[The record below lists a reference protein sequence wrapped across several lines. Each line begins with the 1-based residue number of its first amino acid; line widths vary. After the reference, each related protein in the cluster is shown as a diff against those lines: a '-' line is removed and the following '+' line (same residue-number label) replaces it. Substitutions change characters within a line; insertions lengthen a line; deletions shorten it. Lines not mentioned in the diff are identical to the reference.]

1 MVNFDEIEQVI
12 KEVETIPPGK
22 KYPKFVGPLQFILRC
37 GLDKPTY
44 DSYYAKWK
52 AGSLDIE
59 SERCFKKIYY
69 YVQGILA
76 DIEERTIG
84 NLYNPTAMK
93 LLLENWCPNGYHF
106 INVKKSDQVSNNIE
120 KYKAVS
126 KLKDESNIDL
136 K

>member
-1 MVNFDEIEQVI
+1 
-12 KEVETIPPGK
+12 
-22 KYPKFVGPLQFILRC
+22 
-37 GLDKPTY
+37 
-44 DSYYAKWK
+44 
-52 AGSLDIE
+52 
-59 SERCFKKIYY
+59 
-69 YVQGILA
+69 
-76 DIEERTIG
+76 
-84 NLYNPTAMK
+84 MK